1 MATIGFGSPCGSPH
15 GGLPLW
21 QCSFA
26 WQDSPFIFIPLKPS
40 QSGRPFTEASM
51 SDSESSI
58 LGTWKLLSLD
68 IEFQASGDRQQ
79 PYGPNPD
86 GYLILTPEGRMM
98 AVVAAKGRKPGLK
111 VEEQAELLRTLLA
124 YTGTYKLS
132 GNRFVTK
139 VDVSWNEA
147 WSGTE
152 QERFFEVKGDRLSIV
167 TAWLPNPNL
176 PGGPI
181 VRGGLTFARAR

>member
-1 MATIGFGSPCGSPH
+1 MANSGSNV
-15 GGLPLW
+15 
-21 QCSFA
+21 
-26 WQDSPFIFIPLKPS
+26 
-40 QSGRPFTEASM
+40 
-51 SDSESSI
+51 

-68 IEFQASGDRQQ
+68 VEFQASGERQQ

-86 GYLILTPEGRMM
+86 GYLILTPEGRTM

-132 GNRFVTK
+132 GNKFITK
-139 VDVSWNEA
+139 VDVSWNQA
-147 WSGTE
+147 WTGTE
-152 QERFFEVKGDRLSIV
+152 QERFFEVKDDRLTIV

-181 VRGGLTFARAR
+181 VRGSLTFERAK

>member
-1 MATIGFGSPCGSPH
+1 MSET
-15 GGLPLW
+15 
-21 QCSFA
+21 
-26 WQDSPFIFIPLKPS
+26 
-40 QSGRPFTEASM
+40 QSSV
-51 SDSESSI
+51 

-68 IEFQASGDRQQ
+68 VEFQATGEKQQ

-124 YTGTYKLS
+124 YTGTYTLS
-132 GNRFVTK
+132 GNRFITK
-139 VDVSWNEA
+139 VDVSWNEV
-147 WSGTE
+147 WTGTQ
-152 QERFFEVKGDRLSIV
+152 QERFFELNGDRLTIV

-181 VRGGLTFARAR
+181 VRASLVFERAK